1 MLINAADF
9 EAIVAGRVD
18 TAFRRWVR
26 PTVKAG
32 GTLTTSAGVL
42 AIEAVDAVALNAVS
56 DDDLKRAGYADRAA
70 LDAMLGKREG
80 TLHRIRLRYL
90 GVDPRLA
97 LRDAAALSDED
108 AAELSQTI
116 ERMDGATPWVRV
128 TLELIGQR
136 PGAPAQDL
144 AELLGR
150 EKTKFKSNVRRLKS
164 LGLTESLTVGY
175 RLSPRGE
182 AWLSRA
188 TASA

>member
-9 EAIVAGRVD
+9 AAIVAGRVD

-32 GTLTTSAGVL
+32 GTITTAAGVL
-42 AIEAVDAVALNAVS
+42 AVEAVDAVALNAVS
-56 DDDLKRAGYADRAA
+56 DADLKRAGFTDRAA
-70 LDAMLGKREG
+70 LDALLGNREG

-90 GVDPRLA
+90 GADPRLA
-97 LRDAAALSDED
+97 LRESGALSDED

-116 ERMDGATPWVRV
+116 ARMDGATPWVRA
-128 TLELIGQR
+128 TLELIKQK
-136 PGAPAQDL
+136 PGAPARDL

-150 EKTKFKSNVRRLKS
+150 ETPKFKSNIRRLKS